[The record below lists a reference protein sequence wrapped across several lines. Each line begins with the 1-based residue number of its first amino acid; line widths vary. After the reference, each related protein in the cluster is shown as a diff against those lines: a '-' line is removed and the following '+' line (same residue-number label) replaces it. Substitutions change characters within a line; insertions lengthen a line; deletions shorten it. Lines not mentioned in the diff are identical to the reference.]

1 MSGTLL
7 LESLDSRQ
15 AGLELD
21 GLNTCALVIH
31 LQTTDLVFANGFFF
45 VLSVCLRGKWR
56 TRVRSGWILRSIA
69 ESSSF
74 HWVFTAPSS
83 PWHSSLTFLI
93 NRNLV

>member
-31 LQTTDLVFANGFFF
+31 LQTTDLVLANGFFF
-45 VLSVCLRGKWR
+45 FLSVTSCCFL
-56 TRVRSGWILRSIA
+56 
-69 ESSSF
+69 
-74 HWVFTAPSS
+74 
-83 PWHSSLTFLI
+83 LTFATAEL
-93 NRNLV
+93 LLP

>member
-7 LESLDSRQ
+7 LEPLHSRQ

-45 VLSVCLRGKWR
+45 
-56 TRVRSGWILRSIA
+56 
-69 ESSSF
+69 F
-74 HWVFTAPSS
+74 
-83 PWHSSLTFLI
+83 
-93 NRNLV
+93 